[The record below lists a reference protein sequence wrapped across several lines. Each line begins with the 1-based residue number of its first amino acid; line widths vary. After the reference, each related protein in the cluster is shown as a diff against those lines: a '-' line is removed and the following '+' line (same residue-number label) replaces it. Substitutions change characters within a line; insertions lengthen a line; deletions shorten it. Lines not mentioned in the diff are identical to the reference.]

1 MSREMPIQLQ
11 VSAGVPRFI
20 NCQSL
25 TLSLDLWLEA
35 VLLSW
40 VQIMKYYC
48 VCYTFRNIS
57 VHISSETLGELFFYL
72 LNNKSA
78 M

>member
-20 NCQSL
+20 NCQSV
-25 TLSLDLWLEA
+25 TLFLDLWLEA

-40 VQIMKYYC
+40 VQIMKYYY

-57 VHISSETLGELFFYL
+57 VHISSEKLVSFFFF
-72 LNNKSA
+72 
-78 M
+78 